1 MNTLAALA
9 VFSGLSLNLLL
20 QFGLGIRETTAIT
33 KGNEPIRSLFLQWL
47 ALFLSVLLI
56 WLFFSYII
64 SPLSL
69 GFFEYF
75 LLFPLTVGVSRV
87 LEEGFNRLFPVLSG
101 SPKIFSAK
109 SGYDGLI
116 LVSLFLTLR
125 LALTVTEAMVLS
137 AGFSLGTI
145 LAIFIVLALHKRS
158 SLESVPPFLRG
169 LPLLVISVGLLS
181 LIFSFIAAILLRV
194 VGIF

>member
-9 VFSGLSLNLLL
+9 VFSGLSLNLLF

-33 KGNEPIRSLFLQWL
+33 KENELFRSLLLQWL

-69 GFFEYF
+69 GFFQYF

-101 SPKIFSAK
+101 SPKVFSAK
-109 SGYDGLI
+109 RGYAGLI
-116 LVSLFLTLR
+116 LVSLFLTLH
-125 LALTVTEAMVLS
+125 LALTVTEAVVLS

-145 LAIFIVLALHKRS
+145 LAMFIVLAVHKRS
-158 SLESVPPFLRG
+158 SMEPVPAFLRG
-169 LPLLVISVGLLS
+169 LPLLIISLGLLS
-181 LIFSFIAAILLRV
+181 LIFSFIAAILLRML
-194 VGIF
+194 GIF